1 MVTPV
6 QLAIVRQA
14 NLQWPAIRSS
24 RRAGFTRRF
33 AECASRKCI
42 GLGKCYQHTPSP
54 RNPTGVELSDA
65 VARISY
71 EQAGVQFTREV
82 FVTAPGEAIVI
93 RLTANKPGAITFDA
107 VLDRPERFSTVAD
120 SNNGLLMRGQLNNGT
135 DGNGMKYAA
144 RLRVLARG
152 AATNVDGAVVRVT
165 KVNEALIFIAAATN
179 FQGFAGRQTPNE
191 LTAAANDLRKATS
204 KPFAALY
211 FQ

>member
-1 MVTPV
+1 MIKGNHSAGRVG
-6 QLAIVRQA
+6 
-14 NLQWPAIRSS
+14 IRKTLVEKKSS
-24 RRAGFTRRF
+24 EAYAACRSDF
-33 AECASRKCI
+33 KDQMD
-42 GLGKCYQHTPSP
+42 K
-54 RNPTGVELSDA
+54 VELSDA
-65 VARISY
+65 VAHISY
-71 EQAGVQFTREV
+71 EQDGVQFTREV
-82 FVTAPGEAIVI
+82 FVTAPDEAIVI

-152 AATNVDGAVVRVT
+152 AATNVDGVVVRVT
-165 KVNEALIFIAAATN
+165 KANEALIFIAAATN